1 MSNSQYLTPE
11 LRDWVATQLRN
22 GITREALYQAML
34 TSGWQPDM
42 AQQALAEH
50 RPFEAPIETPLRLPE
65 LPEPAI
71 AAGSLP
77 EPDLSEQRS
86 VLLPDGHRVEILM
99 ALQRPRVIVFGNLL
113 SEQEC
118 DAIVTNAGQRLARS
132 ETVAAQR
139 EGSEVNAARTSEGM
153 FFERGENEVV
163 ARIERR
169 IATLLNW
176 PVRNGEGLQVLR
188 YRAGAEYQPH
198 YDYFDPRHASSKA
211 ILERGGQRVATIVM
225 YLNTPA
231 RGGATVFPDI
241 KLDVM
246 AQKGNAVFF
255 SYDRPDPA
263 TLTLHGGAPVVDGE
277 KWVATKWL
285 RQGEFV

>member
-11 LRDWVATQLRN
+11 LREWVAAQLRN

-50 RPFEAPIETPLRLPE
+50 RPFEAPLTLPAIA
-65 LPEPAI
+65 EPAI
-71 AAGSLP
+71 EAGSLP
-77 EPDLSEQRS
+77 EPDLGEQRS

-99 ALQRPRVIVFGNLL
+99 TLQRPRVIVFGNLL

-118 DAIVTNAGQRLARS
+118 DAIVSNAGQRLARS
-132 ETVAAQR
+132 ETVASQR

-169 IATLLNW
+169 LATLLNW
-176 PVRNGEGLQVLR
+176 PVRNGEGLQVLH

-263 TLTLHGGAPVVDGE
+263 TLTLHGGAPVVEGE

>member
-11 LRDWVATQLRN
+11 LRDWVAAQLRN

-50 RPFEAPIETPLRLPE
+50 RPFEPPLTLPE

-71 AAGSLP
+71 EPGSLP
-77 EPDLSEQRS
+77 EPDLTDQRS

-113 SEQEC
+113 SAQEC
-118 DAIVTNAGQRLARS
+118 DAMVAAAGARLARS

-139 EGSEVNAARTSEGM
+139 EGSEVNSARTSEGM

-163 ARIERR
+163 ARIAEE
-169 IATLLNW
+169 LNSQYVMAYAS
-176 PVRNGEGLQVLR
+176 PRAADGKYHSIRVRVLRPGFKVRARNGYVGTAKPGSLQ
-188 YRAGAEYQPH
+188 P
-198 YDYFDPRHASSKA
+198 
-211 ILERGGQRVATIVM
+211 
-225 YLNTPA
+225 
-231 RGGATVFPDI
+231 
-241 KLDVM
+241 
-246 AQKGNAVFF
+246 
-255 SYDRPDPA
+255 
-263 TLTLHGGAPVVDGE
+263 
-277 KWVATKWL
+277 
-285 RQGEFV
+285 

>member
-11 LRDWVATQLRN
+11 LRDWVAAQLRN

-34 TSGWQPDM
+34 SSGWAPDL

-50 RPFEAPIETPLRLPE
+50 QVAEPPLTLPE
-65 LPEPAI
+65 IPERVIEP
-71 AAGSLP
+71 GSLP
-77 EPDLSEQRS
+77 EPDLSDQRS

-99 ALQRPRVIVFGNLL
+99 ALQRPRVIVFGGLL
-113 SEQEC
+113 SEAEC
-118 DAIVTNAGQRLARS
+118 DAVMAAAGARLARS
-132 ETVAAQR
+132 ETVAAKR
-139 EGSEVNAARTSEGM
+139 EGSEVNSARTSEGM

-163 ARIERR
+163 ARVERR
-169 IATLLNW
+169 IASLLNW
-176 PVRNGEGLQVLR
+176 PLRNGEGLQVLR
-188 YRAGAEYQPH
+188 YRVGAEYQPH

-211 ILERGGQRVATIVM
+211 ILERGGQRVATLVM

-263 TLTLHGGAPVVDGE
+263 TLTLHGGAPVVEGE

>member
-1 MSNSQYLTPE
+1 MSTSQYLTPE
-11 LRDWVATQLRN
+11 LRDWVAAQLRN
-22 GITREALYQAML
+22 GISREALYQAML
-34 TSGWQPDM
+34 TSGWQADM

-50 RPFEAPIETPLRLPE
+50 RPFEPPLALPE
-65 LPEPAI
+65 LPEPVI
-71 AAGSLP
+71 EPGSLP
-77 EPDLSEQRS
+77 EPELGNQRS
-86 VLLPDGHRVEILM
+86 VLMADGHRVQIVM

-113 SEQEC
+113 SEAEC
-118 DAIVTNAGQRLARS
+118 DAIVAAASARLARS
-132 ETVAAQR
+132 ETVAAKR
-139 EGSEVNAARTSEGM
+139 EGSEVNSARTSEGM

-163 ARIERR
+163 ARVERR
-169 IATLLNW
+169 IASLVNW

-211 ILERGGQRVATIVM
+211 ILERGGQRVATLVM
-225 YLNTPA
+225 YLNTPE

-255 SYDRPDPA
+255 SYDRPDPS
-263 TLTLHGGAPVVDGE
+263 TLTLHGGAPVVEGE

>member
-50 RPFEAPIETPLRLPE
+50 RPFEAPIEPLRLPE